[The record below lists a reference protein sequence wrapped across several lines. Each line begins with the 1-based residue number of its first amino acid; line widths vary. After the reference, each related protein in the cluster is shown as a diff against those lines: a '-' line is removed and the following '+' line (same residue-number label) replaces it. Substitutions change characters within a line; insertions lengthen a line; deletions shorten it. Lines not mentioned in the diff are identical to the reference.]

1 MRLATCVLGVAL
13 GVLAARPAVAL
24 ADETAS
30 WSYRAVIDRVDLEP
44 AAVGGLRLRIAL
56 SALALQGQL
65 LDLTDPKSIRL
76 MIGGGKVEAPY
87 ALGTYGATNADTA
100 IVVVVEANVA
110 YAEALPSILTSFD
123 DGVLANLNDKTQL
136 AVLSYGDGTGTGKLA
151 SLKTARGKL
160 SGISPDTSTGDPA
173 LLDTLERAMQLLK
186 KAKTSPEGRP
196 LRKLIIAIGDGR
208 DRSSDRER
216 VTKLGLRAAKEGVR
230 IHTFGYAPSKVLR
243 SLLTLGELSKR
254 SLGTFRWVRSGG
266 TESWTP
272 AFAQLRDE
280 INKQYVLTYFLG
292 NDANVA
298 GKLKIVAVGRTEAT
312 SNEITIPTAAC
323 GGQACPNGYCNS
335 GECVVP
341 RAESGHGAFGWVL
354 MIIGIGVGAVV
365 VLGLVGF
372 LMQRQRVPL
381 PVSLSGQ
388 PLMPGQ
394 VPSQVPGMMP
404 GQVPGMMP
412 GQVPGRVSGM
422 MPGQVPGPGMVPGQ
436 AAPGS
441 VPPQVGSR
449 PPQAV
454 SKPPKSSWFKSKPP
468 SQPPAVA
475 PPPVA
480 PVAGPALLVISGP
493 LAGQRIA
500 LANGFTIGKAPGS
513 NLVIDDGYAS
523 TQHAQVGMD
532 QFGNCRLYDRNSTN
546 GTFVNGVRITEVVLD
561 HGMSVRIGSTELR
574 FLAQ

>member
-1 MRLATCVLGVAL
+1 MRLATCVIGVAL
-13 GVLAARPAVAL
+13 GVLAARPAVVL
-24 ADETAS
+24 ADETTQ

-44 AAVGGLRLRIAL
+44 AAVGGLRLRIEL
-56 SALALQGQL
+56 SALALQGQV

-110 YAEALPSILTSFD
+110 YTEALPSILTSFD

-266 TESWTP
+266 PESWAPSFT
-272 AFAQLRDE
+272 QLRDE

-341 RAESGHGAFGWVL
+341 RAASGHGVFGWVL
-354 MIIGIGVGAVV
+354 MIIGIGVGASV
-365 VLGLVGF
+365 VLGLIGF

-381 PVSLSGQ
+381 P
-388 PLMPGQ
+388 
-394 VPSQVPGMMP
+394 GMMP
-404 GQVPGMMP
+404 GQVPLP
-412 GQVPGRVSGM
+412 GM
-422 MPGQVPGPGMVPGQ
+422 MPGQVPGPGMMPGMMPGRVPGMMPGQ
-436 AAPGS
+436 VPGPGMMPGLAAPGS
-441 VPPQVGSR
+441 VPPPPGSR
-449 PPQAV
+449 
-454 SKPPKSSWFKSKPP
+454 PPKSSWFKSKPP
-468 SQPPAVA
+468 SQPPAA
-475 PPPVA
+475 PPPPVA
-480 PVAGPALLVISGP
+480 APVTGPSLLVISGP

-546 GTFVNGVRITEVVLD
+546 GTFVNGVRISEVVLD